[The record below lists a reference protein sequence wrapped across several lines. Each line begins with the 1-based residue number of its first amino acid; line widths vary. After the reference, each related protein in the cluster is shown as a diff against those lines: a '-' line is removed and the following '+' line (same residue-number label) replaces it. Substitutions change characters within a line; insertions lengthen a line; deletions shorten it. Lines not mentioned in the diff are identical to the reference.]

1 MKNSYPSKQSR
12 RHAKRKSYFKKY
24 RASRQPSKKNLKKI
38 NKHGGSDDYRTP

>member
-24 RASRQPSKKNLKKI
+24 RATRQPSKQDVKQISKQ
-38 NKHGGSDDYRTP
+38 GGSDDYHTV

>member
-24 RASRQPSKKNLKKI
+24 RATRQPSKQDLKQISRQGGI
-38 NKHGGSDDYRTP
+38 NDYHIA

>member
-24 RASRQPSKKNLKKI
+24 RATRQPSKQDRKEI
-38 NKHGGSDDYRTP
+38 SRQGGSNDYPTA